1 MSQVREIKR
10 RIKSI
15 NNTKKITKAMELV
28 AASKMRKAVDQ
39 VVLSRN
45 YSQIAWQ
52 VVQRISLDRSV
63 RHPLFKVSRQ
73 VDRAAVLVI
82 SSNRGLCGGFN
93 TNLTRLINSH
103 LKQWQAKHIPIDFYT
118 FGQKVRDNLRL
129 LNQNIVADFNKP
141 DLMQDISLITPISQ
155 GLIDGFVTRKY
166 QRVFLIYT
174 DFVSSLKQVPLLKQI
189 LPLRPEPDENI
200 GQIDSVKTTSQD
212 LSAVNFEYKFEPSPI
227 QVLDLILPRI
237 LETQIYQAVLESDA
251 SEHSARMMAMQNAS
265 NAADDMVDGLTL
277 AYNQARQA
285 AITQEIAEIVGG
297 VAALSK

>member
-28 AASKMRKAVDQ
+28 AASKMRRAVDQ
-39 VVLSRN
+39 VMVSRQ
-45 YSQIAWQ
+45 YSDFAWQ
-52 VVQRISLDRSV
+52 IVQRISQDKNIK
-63 RHPLFKVSRQ
+63 HPLLK
-73 VDRAAVLVI
+73 AVRPIKHTALLVI

-93 TNLTRLINSH
+93 TNIGRLVDRTITECR
-103 LKQWQAKHIPIDFYT
+103 AKNKLIDYYS
-118 FGQKVRDNLRL
+118 FGQNVRDHLRKL
-129 LNQNIVADFNKP
+129 GHTIAADFPKP
-141 DLMQDISLITPISQ
+141 DLMQDITFISPVAHL
-155 GLIDGFVTRKY
+155 LIDGFIKKKY
-166 QRVFLIYT
+166 QQVFIIYT
-174 DFVSSLKQVPLLKQI
+174 DFISSLKQVPTVKQL
-189 LPLRPEPDENI
+189 LPLRHEPDDQL
-200 GQIDSVKTTSQD
+200 GQVGQPAKLEPVKIT
-212 LSAVNFEYKFEPSPI
+212 EYKFEPSPV
-227 QVLDLILPRI
+227 QVLDQILPRI